1 MSLPAVLIRKSTGE
15 ILKHAPY
22 PNSDMSPVIGLDPDL
37 EWLLKHEP
45 FPSPDYDSRIF
56 ELGVEEAVTT
66 DPHPQYP
73 DIKTYKRTYKTNR
86 RPDEDIKRHI
96 ENAEEAANR
105 ELVQYRTDDKLFML
119 AIGILVRINAG
130 VQPSAKEQAILD
142 TVMAYDEPI
151 WKNDAEKENKKAQV
165 DAGQEPNID
174 EGWVKELPTQANG
187 GA

>member
-45 FPSPDYDSRIF
+45 HPSPDYDPRLFQLEIT
-56 ELGVEEAVTT
+56 EAVTEE
-66 DPHPQYP
+66 PHPQHP
-73 DIKTYKRTYKTNR
+73 ELKVYKRSYKTNK
-86 RPDEDIKRHI
+86 RPAEDIKRHI
-96 ENAEEAANR
+96 DNAEEAANR
-105 ELVQYRTDDKLFML
+105 ELVSYRTDDKLFML

-130 VQPSAKEQAILD
+130 VQPSAKEQKILD
-142 TVMAYDEPI
+142 QVMAYDVPI
-151 WKNDAEKENKKAQV
+151 WKNDAEKENKKKQV
-165 DAGQEPNID
+165 DEGQEPNID
-174 EGWVKELPTQANG
+174 EGWVKTLPNA